1 MSTIYFL
8 ILLSLTTIAIISSKL
23 STKKRHRLS
32 FAVVMLVMLFA
43 FSYFSSV
50 PVLAAD
56 LTQPGAIE
64 RFVSEEQQELE
75 EDLNLTPG
83 GNHYSGIEHVDRTSA
98 NETAA
103 SDEAIEQTLEE
114 FSSDDLTIAVANG
127 SVRLSGKVENKEIAR
142 HVIEQT
148 KNIPGVY
155 EVTFDLG
162 LENAAL

>member
-1 MSTIYFL
+1 MSLINL
-8 ILLSLTTIAIISSKL
+8 SILLSLIAIAIIGSKL
-23 STKKRHRLS
+23 LNQQRRWLS
-32 FAVVMLVMLFA
+32 LCVVLPILYLYI
-43 FSYFSSV
+43 FSNV
-50 PVLAAD
+50 PAWAAD
-56 LTQPGAIE
+56 SVQPGTIK

-75 EDLNLTPG
+75 QDLNLTPG
-83 GNHYSGIEHVDRTSA
+83 GNHYTGIEHVDRTSG
-98 NETAA
+98 NEAA
-103 SDEAIEQTLEE
+103 VSDEAIEQTLEE

-127 SVRLSGKVENKEIAR
+127 SVRLSGEVKNKDVAR

>member
-32 FAVVMLVMLFA
+32 FAVVMLVMFA
-43 FSYFSSV
+43 FGYFSSV
-50 PVLAAD
+50 PALAAD
-56 LTQPGAIE
+56 LNQPGAIK
-64 RFVSEEQQELE
+64 RFVSEEQRDLE

-114 FSSDDLTIAVANG
+114 FSSEDLMIAVANG

-148 KNIPGVY
+148 KNLPGVY